1 MTVLTFSFPCAT
13 PSYSCLL
20 YTSIYE
26 QPQLRK
32 PDTDSP
38 DTENPDMDKPDTE
51 KPAELN
57 IEKSN
62 TQKQNIY
69 GSSTDSIPF
78 RDYAADCLPE
88 RKGRDAMSLTER
100 CV

>member
-1 MTVLTFSFPCAT
+1 M
-13 PSYSCLL
+13 
-20 YTSIYE
+20 
-26 QPQLRK
+26 PQ

-38 DTENPDMDKPDTE
+38 DTENPYMDKPDTE

-78 RDYAADCLPE
+78 RDSAAAGPPE
-88 RKGRDAMSLTER
+88 RKGRDDVTRRDRELSGVDSGEHR
-100 CV
+100 V